1 MSVVCLVFFI
11 RLPPPAIAWLDF
23 KNWNGLSF
31 CACRSL
37 AKKMPWKL
45 ADANSKRKA
54 SLVHH
59 LSARTWP
66 SRPNLELKDHQLAN
80 VNLTMGSGKTRS
92 RCGIILQPRRFV
104 NLAIERALSFS
115 SRGSPMPHVLGAT
128 HMPNTLRSNFD
139 HQQATKPVLHLAA

>member
-23 KNWNGLSF
+23 KNWNGPSS

-66 SRPNLELKDHQLAN
+66 SLPNLELKDHQLAN

-104 NLAIERALSFS
+104 NLATERALSFS

-128 HMPNTLRSNFD
+128 HMPNTLQSNFD